1 MELYVG
7 MDVSLKETSICVV
20 DGSGEI
26 VSEGTVISEPSAI
39 AEFVKAKAA
48 GAVRI
53 GLETGP
59 TTTWLWHELR
69 ALGLPVI
76 CIDARHA
83 KAALSL
89 QINKSD
95 RNDAVGLARI
105 MQCGWYKEV
114 QVKSVA
120 CHEIRSV
127 LNSRALLV
135 RIKRDLGNQIRG
147 LLKNLGLVI
156 GKAQG
161 NVFTR
166 RVEELVAE
174 NPYLQQA
181 VRPLLAVREK
191 VSREIADLDRKLL
204 SLTRGHQDSRRLM
217 TVPGIGPITALAFC
231 AAIDDPARFRRSRS
245 VGAYFGLTP
254 RRHASG
260 EVDWSG
266 RISKCGD
273 TMVRSYLFE
282 AAGVLLTR
290 VPQWCALKA
299 WGLRLAKRI
308 GFKKAKVAVARKL
321 ALRAAYAAP
330 QGHGPPS
337 ASTACGAMEPTSSG
351 QPRRLQLRRN
361 KVREF
366 RECGKAVPAGT
377 AASVRSTEALRCFQ

>member
-1 MELYVG
+1 MERYVG

-39 AEFVKAKAA
+39 AEFIKAKARSA
-48 GAVRI
+48 KRI

-95 RNDAVGLARI
+95 RNDAAGIARI

-114 QVKSVA
+114 QVKRLS
-120 CHEIRSV
+120 CHEIRAV
-127 LNSRALLV
+127 LNSRAQLV
-135 RIKRDLGNQIRG
+135 KIKRDLENQIRG

-156 GKAQG
+156 GKAGG
-161 NVFTR
+161 NVFRR
-166 RVEELVAE
+166 RVEEL
-174 NPYLQQA
+174 LSRHGLLWDS
-181 VRPLLAVREK
+181 VRPLLEVREK
-191 VSREIADLDRKLL
+191 VGREIAALYQKLL
-204 SLTRGHQDSRRLM
+204 GLARNDEDSRRSM
-217 TVPGIGPITALAFC
+217 TVPGIGPITAMAFHS
-231 AAIDDPARFRRSRS
+231 AIDDPSRFRRSRS
-245 VGAYFGLTP
+245 VGAYIGLTP

-260 EVDWSG
+260 EIDWTG

-273 TMVRSYLFE
+273 RMLRTYLFE

-290 VPQWCALKA
+290 VPQWCKLKA
-299 WGLRLAKRI
+299 WGHRLWKRI
-308 GFKKAKVAVARKL
+308 GFKKAKIAVARKL
-321 ALRAAYAAP
+321 AVILHRMWRDGTDFIWSTKEAA
-330 QGHGPPS
+330 
-337 ASTACGAMEPTSSG
+337 
-351 QPRRLQLRRN
+351 
-361 KVREF
+361 V
-366 RECGKAVPAGT
+366 
-377 AASVRSTEALRCFQ
+377 

>member
-7 MDVSLKETSICVV
+7 MDVSLKETSMCVV
-20 DGSGEI
+20 DDDGEI
-26 VSEGTVISEPSAI
+26 QCEGTVISEPEAI
-39 AEFVKAKAA
+39 AGFIKTNAVSAK
-48 GAVRI
+48 RI

-105 MQCGWYKEV
+105 MQAGWYKEV
-114 QVKSVA
+114 QVKSVS
-120 CHEIRSV
+120 CHELRAV
-127 LNSRALLV
+127 LNSRAQLV
-135 RIKRDLGNQIRG
+135 KIKRDLENQIRG

-156 GKAQG
+156 GKAG
-161 NVFTR
+161 GTVFRR
-166 RVEELVAE
+166 RVEELLGQHGLLWE
-174 NPYLQQA
+174 A
-181 VRPLLAVREK
+181 VRPLLEVREK
-191 VSREIADLDRKLL
+191 VRREIAGLYRKLL
-204 SLTRGHQDSRRLM
+204 GLARNDVDSRRSM
-217 TVPGIGPITALAFC
+217 TVPGIGPITALAFY
-231 AAIDDPARFRRSRS
+231 AAVDDPTRFRRSRS

-260 EVDWSG
+260 EIDWTG

-290 VPQWCALKA
+290 VPHWCALKA
-299 WGLRLAKRI
+299 WGHRLWKRI

-321 ALRAAYAAP
+321 AVILHRMWRDKTDF
-330 QGHGPPS
+330 QWS
-337 ASTACGAMEPTSSG
+337 NKEAM
-351 QPRRLQLRRN
+351 
-361 KVREF
+361 
-366 RECGKAVPAGT
+366 A
-377 AASVRSTEALRCFQ
+377 

>member
-7 MDVSLKETSICVV
+7 MDVSLKETLICVV

-53 GLETGP
+53 GPETGP
-59 TTTWLWHELR
+59 TTTWLWHKLG

-181 VRPLLAVREK
+181 ARPLLAVREK
-191 VSREIADLDRKLL
+191 VSREIAGLDRKLL
-204 SLTRGHQDSRRLM
+204 SLTRGRQDSRRLM
-217 TVPGIGPITALAFC
+217 TVPGIGPIAALAFC
-231 AAIDDPARFRRSRS
+231 AATDDPARFRRSRS

-266 RISKCGD
+266 LISKCGD

-290 VPQWCALKA
+290 APQWCALKA

-308 GFKKAKVAVARKL
+308 GLMMR
-321 ALRAAYAAP
+321 RR
-330 QGHGPPS
+330 HDDS
-337 ASTACGAMEPTSSG
+337 N
-351 QPRRLQLRRN
+351 QPER
-361 KVREF
+361 
-366 RECGKAVPAGT
+366 GGT
-377 AASVRSTEALRCFQ
+377 GD

>member
-20 DGSGEI
+20 DGSGA
-26 VSEGTVISEPSAI
+26 VLCEGTVISEPETI
-39 AEFVKAKAA
+39 AGFIKAKAGSA
-48 GAVRI
+48 RRI

-83 KAALSL
+83 KAALSM

-105 MQCGWYKEV
+105 MQAGWYKEV
-114 QVKSVA
+114 RVKRLA
-120 CHEIRSV
+120 CHQVRAV

-135 RIKRDLGNQIRG
+135 KIKRDLGNQIRG
-147 LLKNLGLVI
+147 LLKNLGLII

-161 NVFTR
+161 KVFSR
-166 RVEELVAE
+166 RVEELVAGH
-174 NPYLQQA
+174 PLLQQA
-181 VRPLLAVREK
+181 VRPLLAVRDT

-204 SLTRGHQDSRRLM
+204 ALARDDVQSRRLM
-217 TVPGIGPITALAFC
+217 TVPGVGPITALAFQ
-231 AAIDDPARFRRSRS
+231 AAIGEPARFKRSRS

-254 RRHASG
+254 RRYASG
-260 EVDWSG
+260 EMDWSG

-273 TMVRSYLFE
+273 ALMRTYLFE

-290 VPQWCALKA
+290 VPHWCALKA
-299 WGLRLAKRI
+299 WGLRLMKRI

-321 ALRAAYAAP
+321 AVILHRMWRDETDF
-330 QGHGPPS
+330 QW
-337 ASTACGAMEPTSSG
+337 SS
-351 QPRRLQLRRN
+351 
-361 KVREF
+361 REA
-366 RECGKAVPAGT
+366 KA
-377 AASVRSTEALRCFQ
+377 

>member
-7 MDVSLKETSICVV
+7 LDVSLKETSICVV
-20 DGSGEI
+20 DVSGQI
-26 VSEGTVISEPSAI
+26 VTEGKVLSQPLPI
-39 AEFVKAKAA
+39 AEFLRAKAESA
-48 GAVRI
+48 KRI

-59 TTTWLWHELR
+59 TATWLWHELR

-114 QVKSVA
+114 QVKSLLR
-120 CHEIRSV
+120 HEVRAV
-127 LNSRALLV
+127 LNSRAQLV
-135 RIKRDLGNQIRG
+135 KTKCDLENQIRG

-156 GKAQG
+156 AKAG
-161 NVFTR
+161 GHIFR
-166 RVEELVAE
+166 RRAEELIGGHRL
-174 NPYLQQA
+174 LQDA
-181 VRPLLAVREK
+181 VRPLLAVHEVVR
-191 VSREIADLDRKLL
+191 REIAGVTRKLL
-204 SLTRGHQDSRRLM
+204 ALARNNDESRRLM
-217 TVPGIGPITALAFC
+217 TAPGIGPINALAFC
-231 AAIDDPARFRRSRS
+231 AAIDEPSGFRRSRS

-273 TMVRSYLFE
+273 AMVRTYLFE

-290 VPQWCALKA
+290 VPQW
-299 WGLRLAKRI
+299 
-308 GFKKAKVAVARKL
+308 
-321 ALRAAYAAP
+321 
-330 QGHGPPS
+330 
-337 ASTACGAMEPTSSG
+337 
-351 QPRRLQLRRN
+351 
-361 KVREF
+361 
-366 RECGKAVPAGT
+366 
-377 AASVRSTEALRCFQ
+377 

>member
-1 MELYVG
+1 MEQYVG

-20 DGSGEI
+20 DGGGK
-26 VSEGTVISEPSAI
+26 VLCEGTVLSEPTAI
-39 AEFVKAKAA
+39 AKFVKEKAPK
-48 GAVRI
+48 AVRI

-59 TTTWLWHELR
+59 TATWLWHELR

-95 RNDAVGLARI
+95 RNDALGLARI
-105 MQCGWYKEV
+105 MQAGWYKEV
-114 QVKSVA
+114 QVKSLR
-120 CHEIRSV
+120 CHEVRAV

-135 RIKRDLGNQIRG
+135 KIKRDLGNQIRG
-147 LLKNLGLVI
+147 VLKNLGLII

-161 NVFTR
+161 NVFRR

-174 NPYLQQA
+174 HPHLRQA
-181 VRPLLAVREK
+181 VRPLLAVRER
-191 VSREIADLDRKLL
+191 VGREIADLDRKLL
-204 SLTRGHQDSRRLM
+204 ALAREEQDSRRLM

-231 AAIDDPARFRRSRS
+231 AAIDEPARFKRSRS

-260 EVDWSG
+260 EIDWSG

-290 VPQWCALKA
+290 VPQWCKLKA
-299 WGLRLAKRI
+299 WGHRLWRRI
-308 GFKKAKVAVARKL
+308 GFKKAKIAVARKL
-321 ALRAAYAAP
+321 AVILHRMWRDGADFIWSSKEAAA
-330 QGHGPPS
+330 
-337 ASTACGAMEPTSSG
+337 
-351 QPRRLQLRRN
+351 
-361 KVREF
+361 
-366 RECGKAVPAGT
+366 
-377 AASVRSTEALRCFQ
+377 

>member
-7 MDVSLKETSICVV
+7 MDVSFKETSICVV

-127 LNSRALLV
+127 LNNRALLV
-135 RIKRDLGNQIRG
+135 RIKRDLENQIRG

-166 RVEELVAE
+166 RVEELVAD

-191 VSREIADLDRKLL
+191 VSREIAGLDRKLL
-204 SLTRGHQDSRRLM
+204 SLTRGHQDSRHLM

-245 VGAYFGLTP
+245 VGAYFRLTP

-260 EVDWSG
+260 KVD
-266 RISKCGD
+266 
-273 TMVRSYLFE
+273 
-282 AAGVLLTR
+282 
-290 VPQWCALKA
+290 
-299 WGLRLAKRI
+299 
-308 GFKKAKVAVARKL
+308 
-321 ALRAAYAAP
+321 
-330 QGHGPPS
+330 
-337 ASTACGAMEPTSSG
+337 
-351 QPRRLQLRRN
+351 
-361 KVREF
+361 
-366 RECGKAVPAGT
+366 
-377 AASVRSTEALRCFQ
+377 